1 MPPRAASVLKEEVVQ
16 VVLPDGDVDVRLA
29 SVDLDRGCLVLTQ
42 LSFDDD
48 GEVAMGD
55 AATVKLASI
64 GAAVALGQSVKLH
77 AGNTSGRVLL
87 ELNFSGGSPGLAKSW
102 AEVIS
107 KASQSQARNE
117 TKATARS
124 DEPKASPKASSLD
137 EPKASPKAGK
147 ESKASS
153 PGRGTKEAKATPG
166 TVSSLEGDASKML
179 KTLIQQQEEQVSLL
193 EAIVEK
199 KAEQLLQMQSR
210 LEGALEKLQMGQEIY
225 GDQQKCV
232 ELQAQKIQ
240 SLQAQLHAARSA
252 EMACQD
258 NADLANRGST
268 AAARAGGTGA
278 VSQMVRGAASGVV
291 PPRNPPPS
299 PAADEEEDEEAREES
314 GGEEQEER
322 MLVEKLRQLEAEK
335 RHCEDQLRK
344 EQSDIV
350 AQTQALQNMMAALN
364 IVGSRM
370 SPDDD

>member
-1 MPPRAASVLKEEVVQ
+1 MPPKAASVLKEEVVQ

-29 SVDLDRGCLVLTQ
+29 KVDLDRGCLVLTQ

-77 AGNTSGRVLL
+77 AGNASGRVLL
-87 ELNFSGGSPGLAKSW
+87 ELNFSGSPGMAKSW

-153 PGRGTKEAKATPG
+153 PGRGTKETKATPS

-225 GDQQKCV
+225 GDQQRCV
-232 ELQAQKIQ
+232 ELQAEKIR

-252 EMACQD
+252 EMACQA
-258 NADLANRGST
+258 NADLANRGAS

-278 VSQMVRGAASGVV
+278 VSQLVRGAGSAGV

-314 GGEEQEER
+314 GGDEEEER

-335 RHCEDQLRK
+335 RQCEEQLRK
-344 EQSDIV
+344 EQSDII
-350 AQTQALQNMMAALN
+350 AQTQALQSMMAALN
-364 IVGSRM
+364 IVGSRI
-370 SPDDD
+370 SSSDD

>member
-1 MPPRAASVLKEEVVQ
+1 MPPKAGSVLKEEVVQ

-77 AGNTSGRVLL
+77 AGNASGRVLL
-87 ELNFSGGSPGLAKSW
+87 ELSFSGNPGMAKLW

-107 KASQSQARNE
+107 VASQSQTRNE

-124 DEPKASPKASSLD
+124 DEPKASPKAGSLD
-137 EPKASPKAGK
+137 EPKASPKASK

-153 PGRGTKEAKATPG
+153 PGRGTKETKATPG

-232 ELQAQKIQ
+232 ELQADKIRT
-240 SLQAQLHAARSA
+240 LQAQLHAARSA
-252 EMACQD
+252 EMACQA
-258 NADLANRGST
+258 NADLASRGSS

-278 VSQMVRGAASGVV
+278 VSQMVRGAAAIAGV

-299 PAADEEEDEEAREES
+299 PAADEEDDEEARDES
-314 GGEEQEER
+314 AGDEHEER

-335 RHCEDQLRK
+335 KHCEDQLKK

-350 AQTQALQNMMAALN
+350 EQTQALQKMMAALN

-370 SPDDD
+370 SSGDD